1 MPARASV
8 STIQHI
14 RHMSTT
20 NMNTRVHARIEHKLA
35 GVEQWL
41 GGVDG
46 LNVPFAVLRLGG
58 RLDNDRAIDATMPWS
73 YLVNTMVGVIAGL
86 VAAAMRKGSPRRVFQ
101 DHDLDN
107 NNNLPQQS
115 SRSKH

>member
-1 MPARASV
+1 MS
-8 STIQHI
+8 IDI
-14 RHMSTT
+14 R
-20 NMNTRVHARIEHKLA
+20 RVHQLPPRK
-35 GVEQWL
+35 VL
-41 GGVDG
+41 GTPSTGPTD
-46 LNVPFAVLRLGG
+46 ASMAAT
-58 RLDNDRAIDATMPWS
+58 LDT

-107 NNNLPQQS
+107 NNNLPQQR